1 MRTDLSYLNAHIKT
15 IFIEIDKEQIGQDK
29 HVIVGVI
36 YRPPDTDIK
45 IFNEY
50 VSELLDKIR
59 SENKCVACLGDYN
72 IYLLNSDCQGPTQEF
87 AELMYSYSLYP
98 CITKPTRVSSK
109 TASLID
115 NIFCNNIVD
124 NQDVF
129 TGILYTDISDHFPIC
144 YIDKATGIKKPPKC
158 FKKRIYS
165 QESLELFSNL
175 LQNNDWSDVLSS
187 DNSQDAFQLFSDCY
201 RDVYDKCFPLM
212 TIICGYKTRTPWL
225 SEGLK
230 RSIKTKKKV
239 ISSETKDKTTGTWN
253 RL

>member
-1 MRTDLSYLNAHIKT
+1 MQISIECFVRTDLSYLNAHIKT

-36 YRPPDTDIK
+36 YIPPDTDIK

-59 SENKCVACLGDYN
+59 SENKCVACFGDYN

-115 NIFCNNIVD
+115 NTFCNNIVD

-129 TGILYTDISDHFPIC
+129 TGILYTDISDHFPIF
-144 YIDKATGIKKPPKC
+144 YIDKATVSK
-158 FKKRIYS
+158 
-165 QESLELFSNL
+165 NL
-175 LQNNDWSDVLSS
+175 LSASKSAYIPKKAWNYFLTYFKTMTGLMYYRVTIPRMPFNC
-187 DNSQDAFQLFSDCY
+187 FQIAIVMYMINVS
-201 RDVYDKCFPLM
+201 RS
-212 TIICGYKTRTPWL
+212 WL
-225 SEGLK
+225 
-230 RSIKTKKKV
+230 
-239 ISSETKDKTTGTWN
+239 
-253 RL
+253 